1 MNDSVSAKRIPF
13 YDLPTQVKFYDF
25 DSDEPSW
32 IGGIAFE
39 DKIICGCCGAV
50 FEISDIYDEANE
62 MGFKGE
68 PTQELR
74 KREPIQELRWI
85 DISEEIKG
93 N

>member
-1 MNDSVSAKRIPF
+1 MNNSMSVRRNPF
-13 YDLPTQVKFYDF
+13 YDLPTQVKFVDF
-25 DSDEPSW
+25 DSEDGLYW

-39 DKIICGCCGAV
+39 DKIICGCCGGV

-62 MGFKGE
+62 IGFEG
-68 PTQELR
+68 
-74 KREPIQELRWI
+74 EPIQELRWI

>member
-1 MNDSVSAKRIPF
+1 MNNSMSVRRIPF
-13 YDLPTQVKFYDF
+13 YDLPTQVKFVDF
-25 DSDEPSW
+25 DSDKLSW

-39 DKIICGCCGAV
+39 DKIICGCCGGV

-62 MGFKGE
+62 IGFEG
-68 PTQELR
+68 
-74 KREPIQELRWI
+74 EPIQELRWI